1 VFLAILRDQRP
12 SGPQPGGEV
21 AGSVAGHRQAGAV
34 PRAIGSEAADDGD
47 GARGGGRRQRAPVTL
62 LVGFGGEEVEGGG
75 WVAILELFA
84 KAAQ

>member
-1 VFLAILRDQRP
+1 
-12 SGPQPGGEV
+12 
-21 AGSVAGHRQAGAV
+21 V